1 MVGNGYEAY
10 RGLRFCHCWEVFLV
24 ITFQELARLN
34 GYDLTTAE
42 GLKHACY
49 LWEEF
54 KANGGNFP
62 KPYEVEDFQDEP
74 PI

>member
-1 MVGNGYEAY
+1 MM
-10 RGLRFCHCWEVFLV
+10 
-24 ITFQELARLN
+24 ITFEELARLN
-34 GYDLTTAE
+34 GYDPSTPN

-54 KANGGNFP
+54 QANGGNFP

-74 PI
+74 PV